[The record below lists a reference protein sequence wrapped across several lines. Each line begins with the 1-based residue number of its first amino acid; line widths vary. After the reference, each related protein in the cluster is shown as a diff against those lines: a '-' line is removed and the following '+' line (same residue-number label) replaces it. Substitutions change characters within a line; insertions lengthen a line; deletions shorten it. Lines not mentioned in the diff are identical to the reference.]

1 MSDPVKQTTAPED
14 RRRIADLSVRYGQ
27 AVRRFFSRRLR
38 DGADVE
44 DLTQEVFARLLK
56 RAEIGDIANIEG
68 YLFHTAANLL
78 RERARKQA
86 RRPGDDALTDEAE
99 IAGAGE
105 EFSPERILLGK
116 EAYARMVEALQELP
130 ERARTIFVLNRF
142 EELSAAEIARRL
154 GVSVS
159 TVEKDMMRAIAH
171 LKARLA

>member
-1 MSDPVKQTTAPED
+1 MSDPVQSRAGQAD
-14 RRRIADLSVRYGQ
+14 RRTIADLSVRYGQ

-78 RERARKQA
+78 RERARKAQ
-86 RRPGDDALTDEAE
+86 RRPGDGAAEFDSDLVENDED
-99 IAGAGE
+99 
-105 EFSPERILLGK
+105 FSPERILLGR

>member
-1 MSDPVKQTTAPED
+1 MTDPVKLSAEQQD
-14 RRRIADLSVRYGQ
+14 RQAIAALSLRYGQ

-56 RAEIGDIANIEG
+56 RAEVGEIANIEG

-78 RERARKQA
+78 RERARKVS
-86 RRPGDDALTDEAE
+86 RRPGDSFDGAQIEAS
-99 IAGAGE
+99 IE
-105 EFSPERILLGK
+105 EFSPERILLGR

>member
-1 MSDPVKQTTAPED
+1 MSDPVQSRARQAD
-14 RRRIADLSVRYGQ
+14 RRTIADLSVRYGQ

-56 RAEIGDIANIEG
+56 RAELGEIANIEG

-78 RERARKQA
+78 RERARKAA
-86 RRPGDDALTDEAE
+86 RRPGDDPGFDPDLAE
-99 IAGAGE
+99 SVE
-105 EFSPERILLGK
+105 DFSPERILLGR

-130 ERARTIFVLNRF
+130 ERTRTIFVLNRF

>member
-1 MSDPVKQTTAPED
+1 MSDPVQSRAGQAD
-14 RRRIADLSVRYGQ
+14 RRTIADLSVRYGQ

-56 RAEIGDIANIEG
+56 RAELGEIANIEG

-78 RERARKQA
+78 RERARKAA
-86 RRPGDDALTDEAE
+86 RRPGDDPGLDPDLAE
-99 IAGAGE
+99 SVE
-105 EFSPERILLGK
+105 DFSPERILLGR

>member
-1 MSDPVKQTTAPED
+1 MSDPVQSRAGQTD
-14 RRRIADLSVRYGQ
+14 RRTIADLSVRYSQ

-56 RAEIGDIANIEG
+56 RAELGEIANIEG

-78 RERARKQA
+78 RERARKAA
-86 RRPGDDALTDEAE
+86 RRPGDDPGLDPDLTESVED
-99 IAGAGE
+99 
-105 EFSPERILLGK
+105 FSPERILLGR

-142 EELSAAEIARRL
+142 EELSAAQIARRL

>member
-1 MSDPVKQTTAPED
+1 MSDPVQFRAGAAD
-14 RRRIADLSVRYGQ
+14 RRTIADLSVRYGQ

-56 RAEIGDIANIEG
+56 RAELGEIANIEG

-78 RERARKQA
+78 RERARKAA
-86 RRPGDDALTDEAE
+86 RRPGDDPGLDPDLAE
-99 IAGAGE
+99 SVE
-105 EFSPERILLGK
+105 DFSPERILLGR

-142 EELSAAEIARRL
+142 EELSASEIARRL

>member
-1 MSDPVKQTTAPED
+1 VSDPVQAGAEQRD
-14 RRRIADLSVRYGQ
+14 RRTIADLSVRYGQ

-56 RAEIGDIANIEG
+56 RAELGEIANIEG

-78 RERARKQA
+78 RERARKSA
-86 RRPGDDALTDEAE
+86 RRPGDAVTADPELVDSVED
-99 IAGAGE
+99 
-105 EFSPERILLGK
+105 FSPERILLGR

>member
-1 MSDPVKQTTAPED
+1 MSDPVQQSTAHQD
-14 RRRIADLSVRYGQ
+14 RRAIADLSVRYGQ

-56 RAEIGDIANIEG
+56 RAELGEIANIEG

-78 RERARKQA
+78 RERARKAA
-86 RRPGDDALTDEAE
+86 RRPGDTAHTDEIDA
-99 IAGAGE
+99 AVE
-105 EFSPERILLGK
+105 EFSPERILLGR

-142 EELSAAEIARRL
+142 EELSAGEIARRL

>member
-1 MSDPVKQTTAPED
+1 MSEPVQQRAAQQD

-56 RAEIGDIANIEG
+56 RAELGEIANIEG

-78 RERARKQA
+78 RERARKAA
-86 RRPGDDALTDEAE
+86 RRPGDAAASDEIDAAVED
-99 IAGAGE
+99 
-105 EFSPERILLGK
+105 FSPERILLGR

>member
-1 MSDPVKQTTAPED
+1 MSDPVQQSAAQHD
-14 RRRIADLSVRYGQ
+14 RQAIAELSMRYGQ

-56 RAEIGDIANIEG
+56 RAELGEIANIEG

-78 RERARKQA
+78 RERARKAA
-86 RRPGDDALTDEAE
+86 RRPGDAVTA
-99 IAGAGE
+99 E
-105 EFSPERILLGK
+105 EFEVGVEEVSPERILLGR

-130 ERARTIFVLNRF
+130 ERVRTIFVLNRF